1 VREELQEAYDMLN
14 AALTDQE
21 QLAVQLQAAQAGL
34 AAEQQARLAAQQDL
48 ERLQEQLAQAQQ
60 QRRVSCCRWW

>member
-1 VREELQEAYDMLN
+1 MRGELKEAYDMLN
-14 AALTDQE
+14 AALTDKE

-34 AAEQQARLAAQQDL
+34 AAEQQARLAAQQEL

-60 QRRVSCCRWW
+60 QRRVSCR